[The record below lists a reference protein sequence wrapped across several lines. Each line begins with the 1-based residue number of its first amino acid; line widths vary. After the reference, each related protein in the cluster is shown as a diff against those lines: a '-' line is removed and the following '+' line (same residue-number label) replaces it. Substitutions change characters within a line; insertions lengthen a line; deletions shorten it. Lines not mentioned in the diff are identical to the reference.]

1 MRRPHG
7 PSPRARLRGVAVALL
22 TASLAA
28 GCDDDPP
35 VAFVADAGGFDPRPG
50 HDAAVPPPDAQP
62 SAGRITPNLGRFVA
76 VEDPALRPL
85 LLTSSGRSPEYP
97 AAIAR
102 DLDGDGEVE
111 VLSFSDLGWALL
123 TRTGGTW
130 RVAQRGAEPVR
141 TAGFCDL
148 DGDGAAEIAMA
159 RRIPTLLHNDGGLRF
174 SNITARALGPENV
187 EGEYFGVTCADL
199 DWDGLLDVVFAQMN
213 CGAGP
218 NRVYRHEG
226 DLRFV
231 EVAATLGVA
240 IPQGASFSL
249 AVDRMRDD
257 DTLFAWNFTEGCV
270 TYGTHR
276 WHFRPDDDLP
286 VLLRHDETDAPSA
299 TPMGSAILD
308 IDLDGRL
315 DLFLTSGGNN
325 IAFGAPDY
333 GTTLRDLRGLGEHP
347 PRIVNPT
354 SGWAAVLLDADLDG
368 RPDVYTVHS
377 PSRPDQPPD
386 RIGDGLYLRTDN
398 GRFLE
403 AAESLGLGGEND
415 CQPAFGVDLDRDGDT
430 DLLSGCTR
438 GLRVLRNDLVPPGTG
453 RTVRLQG
460 TVSNPDGVHAL
471 LLGPDGEEQVFRGG
485 GQPFATGVQWESLR
499 APAGRLRVRWP
510 SGIAQTVEVGSAP
523 EIVVREPAALRVEP
537 RRVAVDRATP
547 VRVEVDPAALGTPD
561 AAVQVTA
568 TQGTWTTPMTR
579 APDGRWRGVFAPPT
593 TRSTTAMTVRVGELT
608 LRVRPK
614 IFVR

>member
-1 MRRPHG
+1 MRERPH
-7 PSPRARLRGVAVALL
+7 RCAALALL
-22 TASLAA
+22 AA
-28 GCDDDPP
+28 LGVGCGDDDGEAVRQVP
-35 VAFVADAGGFDPRPG
+35 ADGGFDDRATQGMVDAPAPAPG
-50 HDAAVPPPDAQP
+50 A
-62 SAGRITPNLGRFVA
+62 ITPNLGRFVPLD
-76 VEDPALRPL
+76 DPSLRAL

-97 AAIAR
+97 GAIAR
-102 DLDGDGEVE
+102 DLDGDGESE
-111 VLSFSDLGWALL
+111 ILSFSDLGWALL
-123 TRTGGTW
+123 TRTGGAW
-130 RVAQRGAEPVR
+130 RVAQRGPEPVR

-159 RRIPTLLHNDGGLRF
+159 RRRPTLLHNDGALRF
-174 SNITARALGPENV
+174 SNITASALGAQNV

-199 DWDGLLDVVFAQMN
+199 DWDGLLDVAFAQMN
-213 CGAGP
+213 CGTGP
-218 NRVYRHEG
+218 NRVYRQEG

-231 EVAATLGVA
+231 EVAETLGVA

-249 AVDRMRDD
+249 AVDRMVDD

-270 TYGTHR
+270 TFGNHR
-276 WHFRPDDDLP
+276 WHFRGDDDLP
-286 VLLRHDETDAPSA
+286 RLLRHDETNAPSA

-315 DLFLTSGGNN
+315 DLFLTSGGDN

-333 GTTLRDLRGLGEHP
+333 GTTMRDLLGLGEHP

-368 RPDVYTVHS
+368 RPDVYTTHS
-377 PSRPDQPPD
+377 PARPDQPPD
-386 RIGDGLYLRTDN
+386 RIGDGLYVRSNN

-403 AAESLGLGGEND
+403 TAEALGLGGDND

-430 DLLSGCTR
+430 DLLTGCTR
-438 GLRVLRNDLVPPGTG
+438 GLRVLRNDLVPAGNG
-453 RTVRLQG
+453 RTVQLRG

-471 LLGPDGEEQVFRGG
+471 LRGPEGEMRALRGG

-499 APAGRLRVRWP
+499 APSGAIRVLWP
-510 SGIAQTVEVGSAP
+510 SGIEQRVEVTSSP
-523 EIVVREPAALRVEP
+523 VLVVTEPAVLRVSP
-537 RRVAVDRATP
+537 RRVTAGMSTP

-561 AAVQVTA
+561 ATVSVTA
-568 TQGTWTTPMTR
+568 TQGQWSTALTR
-579 APDGRWRGVFAPPT
+579 GEDGRWRGELLPPM
-593 TRSTTAMTVRVGELT
+593 TRSTTALTVRVGELT